1 MAINPIGSTSNNAMF
16 DLWNQKIRANREDKS
31 ADGSDPVTISADGK
45 LRLNGEQSGLN
56 GSNKKAEEAADLEPK
71 EDDDIYT
78 RQIKQLLRQL
88 SKVMEQI
95 RKIEASSMPA
105 EQKSEQLQSL
115 NSQATQ
121 IMGQIQKVLIAKAK
135 AAKAAL
141 FPFRCRTLS
150 EPPVPIDPIN
160 GSSHSSMLDLWA
172 QKIRANKEAK
182 EAASTADPA
191 DPSASVRVNGG
202 KLGSVAQSQESASAE
217 PEDEY
222 TRTLKQLYAQ
232 LARVMQQLKEAQN
245 ADLPSE
251 QKLDQI
257 QTLNTQAV
265 NIQGMIAKVQSE
277 QMKSAERARG
287 AGLCCPVD
295 ASALRD
301 SAIVDGCA
309 VSATPRVALSSRIH
323 FPYRY
328 VPA

>member
-1 MAINPIGSTSNNAMF
+1 MPIN
-16 DLWNQKIRANREDKS
+16 
-31 ADGSDPVTISADGK
+31 
-45 LRLNGEQSGLN
+45 
-56 GSNKKAEEAADLEPK
+56 
-71 EDDDIYT
+71 
-78 RQIKQLLRQL
+78 
-88 SKVMEQI
+88 
-95 RKIEASSMPA
+95 
-105 EQKSEQLQSL
+105 
-115 NSQATQ
+115 
-121 IMGQIQKVLIAKAK
+121 
-135 AAKAAL
+135 
-141 FPFRCRTLS
+141 
-150 EPPVPIDPIN
+150 PIN

-277 QMKSAERARG
+277 QMKSAERRARG
-287 AGLCCPVD
+287 AGLVC
-295 ASALRD
+295 
-301 SAIVDGCA
+301 
-309 VSATPRVALSSRIH
+309 
-323 FPYRY
+323 
-328 VPA
+328 

>member
-1 MAINPIGSTSNNAMF
+1 MPIN
-16 DLWNQKIRANREDKS
+16 
-31 ADGSDPVTISADGK
+31 
-45 LRLNGEQSGLN
+45 
-56 GSNKKAEEAADLEPK
+56 
-71 EDDDIYT
+71 
-78 RQIKQLLRQL
+78 
-88 SKVMEQI
+88 
-95 RKIEASSMPA
+95 
-105 EQKSEQLQSL
+105 
-115 NSQATQ
+115 
-121 IMGQIQKVLIAKAK
+121 
-135 AAKAAL
+135 
-141 FPFRCRTLS
+141 
-150 EPPVPIDPIN
+150 PIN

-277 QMKSAERARG
+277 QMKSAER
-287 AGLCCPVD
+287 
-295 ASALRD
+295 
-301 SAIVDGCA
+301 
-309 VSATPRVALSSRIH
+309 RVRA
-323 FPYRY
+323 
-328 VPA
+328 AQG

>member
-1 MAINPIGSTSNNAMF
+1 M
-16 DLWNQKIRANREDKS
+16 
-31 ADGSDPVTISADGK
+31 
-45 LRLNGEQSGLN
+45 
-56 GSNKKAEEAADLEPK
+56 
-71 EDDDIYT
+71 
-78 RQIKQLLRQL
+78 
-88 SKVMEQI
+88 
-95 RKIEASSMPA
+95 
-105 EQKSEQLQSL
+105 
-115 NSQATQ
+115 
-121 IMGQIQKVLIAKAK
+121 
-135 AAKAAL
+135 
-141 FPFRCRTLS
+141 
-150 EPPVPIDPIN
+150 PIDPIN

-265 NIQGMIAKVQSE
+265 NIQA
-277 QMKSAERARG
+277 
-287 AGLCCPVD
+287 
-295 ASALRD
+295 
-301 SAIVDGCA
+301 
-309 VSATPRVALSSRIH
+309 
-323 FPYRY
+323 
-328 VPA
+328 

>member
-1 MAINPIGSTSNNAMF
+1 M
-16 DLWNQKIRANREDKS
+16 
-31 ADGSDPVTISADGK
+31 
-45 LRLNGEQSGLN
+45 
-56 GSNKKAEEAADLEPK
+56 
-71 EDDDIYT
+71 
-78 RQIKQLLRQL
+78 
-88 SKVMEQI
+88 
-95 RKIEASSMPA
+95 
-105 EQKSEQLQSL
+105 
-115 NSQATQ
+115 
-121 IMGQIQKVLIAKAK
+121 
-135 AAKAAL
+135 
-141 FPFRCRTLS
+141 
-150 EPPVPIDPIN
+150 PIDPIN

-277 QMKSAERARG
+277 QMKSAERRARG
-287 AGLCCPVD
+287 AGLVCCPVD

-309 VSATPRVALSSRIH
+309 VSATPRVALSSRDPLPLPLRTPH
-323 FPYRY
+323 D
-328 VPA
+328 

>member
-1 MAINPIGSTSNNAMF
+1 MPIN
-16 DLWNQKIRANREDKS
+16 
-31 ADGSDPVTISADGK
+31 
-45 LRLNGEQSGLN
+45 
-56 GSNKKAEEAADLEPK
+56 
-71 EDDDIYT
+71 
-78 RQIKQLLRQL
+78 
-88 SKVMEQI
+88 
-95 RKIEASSMPA
+95 
-105 EQKSEQLQSL
+105 
-115 NSQATQ
+115 
-121 IMGQIQKVLIAKAK
+121 
-135 AAKAAL
+135 
-141 FPFRCRTLS
+141 
-150 EPPVPIDPIN
+150 PIN

-277 QMKSAERARG
+277 QMKSAERR
-287 AGLCCPVD
+287 V
-295 ASALRD
+295 R
-301 SAIVDGCA
+301 
-309 VSATPRVALSSRIH
+309 ATQG
-323 FPYRY
+323 
-328 VPA
+328 